1 MFIFLSIK
9 KQSMLSTLT
18 FRRLSSRRRR
28 RSGRRGRST
37 RRRERGSERG
47 IETGEGGRAVAGKDE
62 HTYSAECETIAIPD
76 KISIFACLGVGMC
89 GCGCGCVYLSGFQ
102 CILTTPPRPLSPPGV
117 IVGRGMQ
124 SDGGAAMMTGGETET
139 GTGTGTGIG
148 TGGGGIVIGTG
159 TGIGTEIGGE
169 TGIVIGKR
177 IHGEERGRVQSRLAT
192 GQQI

>member
-1 MFIFLSIK
+1 M
-9 KQSMLSTLT
+9 
-18 FRRLSSRRRR
+18 
-28 RSGRRGRST
+28 
-37 RRRERGSERG
+37 
-47 IETGEGGRAVAGKDE
+47 
-62 HTYSAECETIAIPD
+62 
-76 KISIFACLGVGMC
+76 
-89 GCGCGCVYLSGFQ
+89 
-102 CILTTPPRPLSPPGV
+102 LTTPPRPLSPPGA

-139 GTGTGTGIG
+139 GTGTGIETGIE

-177 IHGEERGRVQSRLAT
+177 IHEEERGRVQSRLAT